1 MNKKAHKIIIVLSAG
16 LTVGIVISFIVYYAD
31 LISKGFYELNSNS
44 IYNIVTGLLLS
55 SAPLLSIIVG
65 NLVVIHINNSKS
77 ISNVSAVTLLFYL
90 IFLLIDLGKDFAF
103 FYIGALNMSEEIFM
117 LAIVLFFWHLMSVV
131 PMIMTLVFC
140 NKTKKLYQIKM
151 ENIYEKV

>member
-1 MNKKAHKIIIVLSAG
+1 M
-16 LTVGIVISFIVYYAD
+16 VISFIVYYAD

-117 LAIVLFFWHLMSVV
+117 LAIVLFFWHLISVV
-131 PMIMTLVFC
+131 PMIMTLVYC
-140 NKTKKLYQIKM
+140 KKTKNEMNERSKN
-151 ENIYEKV
+151 ENA

>member
-16 LTVGIVISFIVYYAD
+16 LTIGIVISFIVYYAD

-65 NLVVIHINNSKS
+65 NPVVIHINNPKS

-131 PMIMTLVFC
+131 PMIMTLAYC
-140 NKTKKLYQIKM
+140 KKTKKEMNERSKY
-151 ENIYEKV
+151 ENA